1 MPIPARELFAAT
13 LRILASG
20 ESIRSIHFQFRIGE
34 KTLQRHFRRVCKAIY
49 KVLKDHYMKV
59 STVSYAHYCLCNVT
73 LTMFVTTINSV

>member
-49 KVLKDHYMKV
+49 KVLKDRYMKV
-59 STVSYAHYCLCNVT
+59 NTVSLRTLLSMQCYFNNVR
-73 LTMFVTTINSV
+73 